1 MGTCNYSGKSLFESL
16 VDNFFKS
23 MKITSS
29 LTEDIIIL
37 IEKNLN
43 QGIFCEN
50 NIEIFRNN
58 ILKNVASSNDATFC
72 DKVDLFWINSFTDF
86 NDTHTLSFLSSII
99 LLSNGEYNVKT
110 ESLQKI
116 YKLLN
121 ANENSNNFLKE
132 HLKTILSFY
141 INFVSFYS
149 LTIIKDLC
157 IKNEFYPTLSVVY
170 KIANRE
176 VLCSRFLGNYIF
188 FEIDLNEFIFK
199 ELKDLNH
206 EMIRLKLF
214 EINRS
219 N

>member
-121 ANENSNNFLKE
+121 ANENDE
-132 HLKTILSFY
+132 PT
-141 INFVSFYS
+141 
-149 LTIIKDLC
+149 
-157 IKNEFYPTLSVVY
+157 NENERITVY
-170 KIANRE
+170 KAFI
-176 VLCSRFLGNYIF
+176 VIFQRFR
-188 FEIDLNEFIFK
+188 
-199 ELKDLNH
+199 H
-206 EMIRLKLF
+206 IRAD
-214 EINRS
+214 
-219 N
+219 